1 MRKISAQIRT
11 AADVIRLARAIGSIR
26 SDFVRSIAASS
37 LNKQMDM
44 FIRASYLEGYCG
56 VSEMTW
62 SRAPGTVFREARNA
76 ILENETSNIIYANL
90 VLTGGLS
97 EREALRW
104 VSEKDTGLY
113 ASAVVIS
120 RQWGENNLGL
130 TGEAIASAVFA
141 GINPY
146 NAKVYRSGP
155 LGYQLGEK
163 AKAKGFAPKLGGFY
177 TIVKRRLGQVLRDMY
192 RMTKTRPQDIGGES
206 LDAPPAFADPN
217 KGAQHLMDAIQGEI
231 PEEFEGGFTRAV
243 SEFPNLLELAEDSVR
258 KKILSRG
265 AGERNQRRV
274 RLWET
279 VAQNPRFVD
288 VKGVRDGQLQ
298 IVVDAP
304 GIGRLFAEDEG
315 IPFNKGVENYVR
327 NTSPDLIS
335 ALRDVVSG
343 DTDLRSELART
354 LDISKVYRQEMRR
367 RKKPSGG
374 RLRGI
379 GIQGLPNPERPRTWE
394 QTLDNYTKKEQQ
406 ALVDELEDSRSTTF
420 EDWNAEDKE
429 KLWLML
435 APRVKDVKPKPREKY
450 LMDKL
455 RQRFPN
461 LDTKKLYRSLSKKHP
476 FERLA
481 AEDFESLI
489 RLGYTFPENSPE
501 RRVLFAGC
509 EKLPE
514 GPMRDNCEKSKSKKD
529 DDKKD
534 KSAALIRLASSLP
547 KGSPER
553 RAILSGL
560 TKSDF

>member
-11 AADVIRLARAIGSIR
+11 AADVIRLARVIGSIR

-56 VSEMTW
+56 ASEMTW

-113 ASAVVIS
+113 SSAVVIS

-177 TIVKRRLGQVLRDMY
+177 TIVKRRLNQVLRDMY

-217 KGAQHLMDAIQGEI
+217 EGAQHLMDAIQGEI

-258 KKILSRG
+258 KRILSLG
-265 AGERNQRRV
+265 AGGRNQRRV

-279 VAQNPRFVD
+279 IVQNPRFVD
-288 VKGVRDGQLQ
+288 VRGVRDGQLQ

-304 GIGRLFAEDEG
+304 RIGRLFAEAEG
-315 IPFNKGVENYVR
+315 TPFSKSVENYVR
-327 NTSPDLIS
+327 NTSDSLIS
-335 ALRDVVSG
+335 ALRDSVSG
-343 DTDLRSELART
+343 DTDLRSDLAKA
-354 LDISKVYRQEMRR
+354 LDISDVYRQEMRR
-367 RKKPSGG
+367 RKKPPGG
-374 RLRGI
+374 RTRGI
-379 GIQGLPNPERPRTWE
+379 GIRGLPSPARPNTWD
-394 QTLDNYTKKEQQ
+394 QTLDNYTKKE
-406 ALVDELEDSRSTTF
+406 LRNLEKELEGGSSVFTQWD
-420 EDWNAEDKE
+420 AEDKVRLWKMVRKRTE
-429 KLWLML
+429 GFKPQIRKKMVMRKL
-435 APRVKDVKPKPREKY
+435 KN
-450 LMDKL
+450 
-455 RQRFPN
+455 RFPN
-461 LDTKKLYRSLSKKHP
+461 IDVNKLYENLQRRERKGKLASS
-476 FERLA
+476 RLA
-481 AEDFESLI
+481 SSDRS
-489 RLGYTFPENSPE
+489 
-501 RRVLFAGC
+501 
-509 EKLPE
+509 
-514 GPMRDNCEKSKSKKD
+514 
-529 DDKKD
+529 
-534 KSAALIRLASSLP
+534 ALIRLASSLE

-553 RAILSGL
+553 RAILDTL
-560 TKSDF
+560 IR